1 MQLLIKL
8 AWRNISRNKRRL
20 FLTLTAITFATLASI
35 IMRGV
40 QLGTYAV
47 NIRNAVNIFTG
58 YLQIQQ
64 KDFQKNPSLKY
75 NFTPDELTLKEV
87 KSVSD
92 VKGFSERI
100 YGDGL
105 ISFRDNSAGAAIFG
119 INPQQERRVTNIM
132 ERIHEGK
139 FFDTDTTNEAVVG
152 YTLLENLKAKI
163 NDEIVI
169 LSQGSDGSLGNLK
182 FKITGTI
189 KTGMQDIDVSAIF
202 IGLEKAQELLE
213 LKNKIHTIVITL
225 NDLNDIEEVKGEL
238 EQRITNNNLKILSWD
253 ELMPEFKQSIE
264 LDNIGGIFFLI
275 ILIIIVAFGVLNTVL
290 MSVMERFNEFG
301 IALSIGMSQ
310 INLAVLV
317 VIETFFITIPGII
330 LGNMIG
336 WVINFYIILNPIE
349 IGSELGQMYEEY
361 GFLPVIES
369 SVNYEIFINTDIAI
383 LLTAFIA
390 CFYPFY
396 RVYKLEP
403 LKGIRYT

>member
-8 AWRNISRNKRRL
+8 AWRNIRRNKRRL
-20 FLTLTAITFATLASI
+20 FLTLTAIAFATLASI
-35 IMRGV
+35 TMRGV

-64 KDFQKNPSLKY
+64 KNYQKNPSLKY
-75 NFTPDELTLKEV
+75 NFTPDESALTQIN
-87 KSVSD
+87 SVSG
-92 VKGFSERI
+92 VKGFTERV

-105 ISFRDNSAGAAIFG
+105 ISFRNNSAGAAIFG
-119 INPQQERRVTNIM
+119 IDPQKERAVTNLM
-132 ERIHEGK
+132 ERIREGK
-139 FFDTDTTNEAVVG
+139 FFDTDNTNEAVVG
-152 YTLLENLKAKI
+152 CTLLENLKAEI
-163 NDEIVI
+163 GDEVVI

-182 FKITGTI
+182 FKITGSI
-189 KTGMQDIDVSAIF
+189 KTGMQEIDVSAIF
-202 IGLEKAQELLE
+202 IGLKKAQELLE

-225 NDLNDIEEVKGEL
+225 NDLNDIEEVKSEL
-238 EQRITNNNLKILSWD
+238 EQKITNGNLKILGWD
-253 ELMPEFKQSIE
+253 ELMPEFRQSIE
-264 LDNIGGIFFLI
+264 LDNIGGIFFLV
-275 ILIIIVAFGVLNTVL
+275 ILIIIVAFGILNTVL

-301 IALSIGMSQ
+301 IALSIGISQ
-310 INLAVLV
+310 MKLAVLV

-330 LGNMIG
+330 IGNIIG
-336 WVINFYIILNPIE
+336 WIINFYIILNPIE

-361 GFLPVIES
+361 GFLPVVES
-369 SVNYEIFINTDIAI
+369 SVDLSIFISTDTAI

-390 CFYPFY
+390 CLYPFY

>member
-1 MQLLIKL
+1 
-8 AWRNISRNKRRL
+8 
-20 FLTLTAITFATLASI
+20 
-35 IMRGV
+35 MRGV